1 MLSKPLI
8 LPRWLPLLAVLVLGG
23 CAHSPGFYTGD
34 SLKADAKNP
43 DAVPPGAL
51 HSITPELLS
60 QQRASRKDEIPA
72 QVKQLFGTAKPY
84 TIGSGDI
91 LNIVVWDHPQL
102 SIAPAGAV
110 ATVGSDAAATASL
123 VGNGYNVNPDG
134 RIQFPYVG
142 PIKLAGLT
150 EYQARDLLTQQLTK
164 IIKEV
169 KF

>member
-1 MLSKPLI
+1 MRSIHSLLS
-8 LPRWLPLLAVLVLGG
+8 RWLPLLAVLFLSG

-60 QQRASRKDEIPA
+60 QQRASRKDDIPA
-72 QVKQLFGTAKPY
+72 QVKQLFGTAQPY

-102 SIAPAGAV
+102 SNPGAGAGASGRRV
-110 ATVGSDAAATASL
+110 HPVLLLRDPHHAEARPPVLGCGVG
-123 VGNGYNVNPDG
+123 VGNCGQSCG
-134 RIQFPYVG
+134 G
-142 PIKLAGLT
+142 H
-150 EYQARDLLTQQLTK
+150 
-164 IIKEV
+164 
-169 KF
+169 